1 MDNDQITVLV
11 VFAMPDNQK
20 VLELKVNP
28 AATVADIVVQS
39 NISAFFPDFDFSKP
53 KVGIF
58 NRTVKLSDTCRDGD
72 RIEIYRPLL
81 ADPKAARLKRA
92 QRAKDEGR
100 ADKVTGGRV
109 NPQRQV

>member
-1 MDNDQITVLV
+1 MITVLV
-11 VFAMPDNQK
+11 VFAMPDSQK
-20 VLELKVNP
+20 VIELKVEP
-28 AATVADIVVQS
+28 TATIGEIVVQS
-39 NISAFFPDFDFSKP
+39 NINSFYPDFDFSAP

-58 NRTVKLSDTCRDGD
+58 NRSAKLGDVCRDGD

-100 ADKVTGGRV
+100 ADKITGGRV
-109 NPQRQV
+109 NPQRKEDDE